1 MADWKFASKDEV
13 PEDLRGDAKE
23 VDGKWVVS
31 VVSKA
36 KLTEFRDNNI
46 NLAQER
52 DRLKAANEIYVKL
65 GDDPEKLAKE
75 LGELRDTAQLVKD
88 GKLKG
93 SDTVEAAVAER
104 VKAAKEAF
112 DAQRVE
118 LAAKLSASEAR
129 AKEIDGKFR
138 RSVVDREITNAVLA
152 EDSGINPAAL
162 PDVLARAYG
171 TYQVTDDGKLV
182 AKNGDTVIYGQDG
195 VTPMKPKEW
204 LGKVLENSPYLGKQS
219 AGGGANGGDGKGAK
233 HGMSDAEWDKLDPV
247 ERINRARGT
256 A

>member
-1 MADWKFASKDEV
+1 MADLKFASKDEV
-13 PEDLRGDAKE
+13 PEDLRDYAKE
-23 VDGKWVVS
+23 DNGKWVVS
-31 VVSKA
+31 VAPKA

-46 NLAQER
+46 SLAQER
-52 DRLKAANEIYVKL
+52 DRLKAANEVFAKL
-65 GDDPEKLAKE
+65 GDDPEKLARE
-75 LGELRDTAQLVKD
+75 MAELRETAQLVKD

-93 SDTVEAAVAER
+93 SDAVEAAVAER

-112 DAQRVE
+112 DAQRVD
-118 LAAKLSASEAR
+118 LATKLSASEAR
-129 AKEIDGKFR
+129 AKEIDGKYR
-138 RSVVDREITNAVLA
+138 RSIVDREITNAVLA

-162 PDVLARAYG
+162 PDVLARAYS
-171 TYQVTDDGKLV
+171 TYQVTDEGKLV
-182 AKNGDTVIYGQDG
+182 AKNGDTVVYGQDG

-233 HGMSDAEWDKLDPV
+233 HGMSDAEFDKLSPV
-247 ERINRARGT
+247 EKINRARGI